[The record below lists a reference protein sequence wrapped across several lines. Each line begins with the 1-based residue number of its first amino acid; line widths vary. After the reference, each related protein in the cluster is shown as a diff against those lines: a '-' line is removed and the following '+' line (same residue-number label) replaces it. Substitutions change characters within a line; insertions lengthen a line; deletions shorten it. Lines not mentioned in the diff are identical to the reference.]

1 MVRDSH
7 NGEPTGN
14 NHHSLKRYTIANP
27 YDLPS
32 QKLFFFVCAYATCD
46 VAYRYIALLHLLQI
60 VYNVSV
66 LRSKPTFIIIA
77 ACVRDYS

>member
-1 MVRDSH
+1 MVSDSHSGH

-46 VAYRYIALLHLLQI
+46 VAYRYIALALVAFAADRLQCQC
-60 VYNVSV
+60 
-66 LRSKPTFIIIA
+66 TA
-77 ACVRDYS
+77 E